1 MTYFSSFKR
10 QEIIDSMVNET
21 LDVLVIGGGITGS
34 GIALDAETRGLKTG
48 LVEMQDFAA
57 GTSSRSTKLV
67 HGGLRY
73 LQQFEVGLVAE
84 VGKERAI
91 VYENGPHVTTPEW
104 MMLPFHEGGTF
115 GPLTTNIGL
124 RVYDFLAGVKKD
136 ERRKMLSAEEALNK
150 EPLIDSEGLKGAG
163 YYVEYKTDDARLTIE
178 VLKKAVEHGVHAI
191 NYTKATDFIYNDHGH
206 VCGVKVKDL
215 ISEQVYNIYAKKI
228 INAGG
233 PWVDDLRTIDHSKQG
248 KSLHLTKGV
257 HLVFPQEK
265 FPLKQAIYFDAPDHR
280 MIFAIPRVDKTYV
293 GTTDTDYS
301 GDISNPT
308 MKKEDRDY
316 LLEAINYMFPT
327 LYLEAGDVESSWAG
341 LRPLIA
347 EKEGATPDEISRK
360 DEIFI
365 SDSGL
370 ISMAGGKLTGYRKM
384 SEEAVDT
391 VVKQLKK
398 EDGILYSSSET
409 KHLPIAGGEVGGSK
423 GFESFKKQTVDLG
436 KSLNIPQATA
446 LKFIDTYGANAK
458 VLFDIYEERQSEA
471 EQENIDPLV
480 FAELIYGMEYE
491 SVYKPVDFF
500 IRRTGAL
507 YFDINWVKM
516 HKKNVIDYMAKV
528 LRWSDNQKDLYVS
541 ELEQALTEATFPS
554 NI

>member
-10 QEIIDSMVNET
+10 QDIVQSMQEEK

-34 GIALDAETRGLKTG
+34 GISLDAVTRGLKVG
-48 LVEMQDFAA
+48 LIEMQDFAA

-73 LQQFEVGLVAE
+73 LQQFEVKLVAE

-104 MMLPFHEGGTF
+104 MMLPFHKGGTF

-124 RVYDFLAGVKKD
+124 RVYDFLAGVKKS
-136 ERRKMLSAEEALNK
+136 ERRKMLSADEALEK
-150 EPLIDSEGLKGAG
+150 EPLVKSEELKGAG

-178 VLKKAVEHGVHAI
+178 VLKKAVEHGVDAI
-191 NYTKATDFIYNDHGH
+191 NYTKAIDFIYNEHGEIS
-206 VCGVKVKDL
+206 GVKVKDL
-215 ISEQVYNIYAKKI
+215 VREQTYSLYAKKI

-233 PWVDDLRTIDHSKQG
+233 PWVDDLRTIDHSKLG
-248 KSLHLTKGV
+248 KTLHLTKGV
-257 HLVFPQEK
+257 HLVFSKEK
-265 FPLKQAIYFDAPDHR
+265 FPLKQAIYFDSPDSR
-280 MIFAIPRVDKTYV
+280 MIFAIPRGNKTYV
-293 GTTDTDYS
+293 GTTDTDYK

-308 MKKEDRDY
+308 MTEEDRDY
-316 LLEAINYMFPT
+316 LIHAINYMFPDVH
-327 LYLEAGDVESSWAG
+327 LEVGDMESSWAG

-384 SEEAVDT
+384 AETAVNT
-391 VVKQLKK
+391 IVEQLKK
-398 EDGILYSSSET
+398 EEGVLYSSSET

-423 GFESFKKQTVDLG
+423 GFLSFKKQAIKQGESLG
-436 KSLNIPQATA
+436 IPQETVR
-446 LKFIDTYGANAK
+446 KFIDTYGANAK
-458 VLFDIYEERQSEA
+458 ILFEIYQARQGEA
-471 EQENIDPLV
+471 EHENIDALV

-507 YFDINWVKM
+507 FFNIAWVKR
-516 HKKNVIDYMAKV
+516 HKANVIEYMGKV
-528 LRWSDNQKDLYVS
+528 LNWNVEQKNKYVS
-541 ELEQALTEATFPS
+541 ELDKALAEAIIPTDT
-554 NI
+554 